1 MEQKQPSDSIGD
13 GTTNADPL
21 KTNQLNN
28 KYIIIII
35 IIIIKLVQNTTLIK
49 RKAFCDA

>member
-35 IIIIKLVQNTTLIK
+35 IIKLVQNTTLIK

>member
-35 IIIIKLVQNTTLIK
+35 IKLVQNTTLIK

>member
-1 MEQKQPSDSIGD
+1 
-13 GTTNADPL
+13 
-21 KTNQLNN
+21 LNN
-28 KYIIIII
+28 KYII